1 MVVVAMSSAGKPLLS
16 AQWFRVAGVRPRL
29 RDHVRIT
36 RQHFRGDRWF
46 VLEDLVENSVHRY
59 APAAQA
65 AIGLM
70 DGTHTLDEIWTS
82 LAGLGE
88 ERPTQ
93 DELIHLLAQLDGAN
107 LLATERLPDFAELS
121 DRAHR
126 MESSKFWRRLA
137 SPLYLRIPLFDP
149 DRFLDATVALARPIW
164 SVWGFLLW
172 LTVVG
177 WGAVQAALHW
187 TELTHD
193 LADRVLARDNLLIL
207 AVTFPVLKLL
217 HELGHCYAAKI
228 GGASVH
234 EAGVMTLVVMPVPY
248 VDVSPASAFSNKW
261 RRALVGAAGMLTE
274 LFCAGLAM
282 IVWTNV
288 EPGLARA
295 AAFNCL
301 LIAGVST
308 LLFNGN
314 PLLRFDAYFILS
326 DLIEI
331 PNLGTRAG
339 RYWIYLVNRYAF
351 GLRGQASPVQAPG
364 EAPWFAFYG
373 VTSYV
378 YRIWVMIS
386 IAVFV
391 ATQMHGVGAVL
402 AAWTVASGIVYPLA
416 KGLWQVLL
424 GPALHH
430 HRLRAILV
438 TGAAAACVALL
449 LFGVELPYGTVTQG
463 VVWAPAGADLRAG
476 AEGRM
481 TELAAAPGASLA
493 AGDPVARLTDPVLD
507 ARVGLLATQLREVE
521 LRYTAVEQT
530 DRVQARMLRQ
540 QVVYFQSQLTEMRA
554 RRTALSVAAPVSGRF
569 LVAAPD
575 DLDGRFM
582 RRGELIGYVLD
593 DAAASVRIIVPQSE
607 IELVRDDTHGVDLRF
622 ASRPM
627 RVVHVGQVT
636 REVPTATRDLPSVA
650 LASAGGGPIAV
661 DPTDEKHLRAL
672 EVVFQMDVKLPG
684 GMRDHRIGE
693 RVYVRFQHGNHTLAW
708 RITRTARQLFLRRF
722 DL

>member
-1 MVVVAMSSAGKPLLS
+1 VVVVAMSTSGKPLLS
-16 AQWFRVAGVRPRL
+16 AQWFRVAAVRPRL

-46 VLEDLVENSVHRY
+46 VLEDLVENNVHRY

-70 DGTHTLDEIWTS
+70 DGTHTLDQIWTS
-82 LAGLGE
+82 LDILGD

-93 DELIHLLAQLDGAN
+93 DEMIHLLAQLDGAN
-107 LLATERLPDFAELS
+107 LLATERLPDFSELS
-121 DRAHR
+121 HRAHR
-126 MESSKFWRRLA
+126 LASNKLWRRLA
-137 SPLYLRIPLFDP
+137 NPLYLRIPLCDP
-149 DRFLDATVALARPIW
+149 NAFLDATVGLARPLW

-177 WGAVQAALHW
+177 WGVVQAGLHW

-193 LADRVLARDNLLIL
+193 LADRVLAHDNLLIL
-207 AVTFPVLKLL
+207 AVTFPILKLL
-217 HELGHCYAAKI
+217 HELGHCYAAKV

-234 EAGVMTLVVMPVPY
+234 EAGIMTLVIMPVPY
-248 VDVSPASAFSNKW
+248 VDVSPASAFTNKW

-314 PLLRFDAYFILS
+314 PLLRFDAYFILA

-331 PNLGTRAG
+331 PNLGTRAT
-339 RYWIYLVNRYAF
+339 RYYGYLVNRYAF
-351 GLRGQASPVQAPG
+351 GVRGQTSPVQARG
-364 EAPWFAFYG
+364 ETPWFLFYG
-373 VTSYV
+373 AASYA
-378 YRIWVMIS
+378 YRMWVMLS

-391 ATQMHGVGAVL
+391 AAQMHGVGAVL
-402 AAWTVASGIVYPLA
+402 AAWTMVSGVVYPLVS
-416 KGLWQVLL
+416 GLWRVGF
-424 GPALHH
+424 GPALHQ

-438 TGAAAACVALL
+438 TGTAIACIALL
-449 LFGVELPYGTVTQG
+449 LFGLRLPYGTVTQG

-476 AEGRM
+476 ADGN
-481 TELAAAPGASLA
+481 LINLVAAPGGSLK
-493 AGDPVARLTDPVLD
+493 AGDPVAQLSDPVLD
-507 ARVGLLATQLREVE
+507 ARVQLLVTQLREVE
-521 LRYTAVEQT
+521 LRYTAVEGT
-530 DRVQARMLRQ
+530 DRVQAQMLRQ
-540 QVVYFQSQLTEMRA
+540 QIVYFQSQLDEMKG
-554 RRTALSVAAPVSGRF
+554 RRKGLAIGAPVAGRF
-569 LVAAPD
+569 LVTMPR
-575 DLDGRFM
+575 DLDGRFI

-593 DAAASVRIIVPQSE
+593 DDAASVRIIVPQSE
-607 IELVRDDTHGVDLRF
+607 IELVRDDTSGIDLRF

-627 RVVHVGQVT
+627 RVLHVAGVS
-636 REVPTATRDLPSVA
+636 REVPTATRQLPSVA
-650 LASAGGGPIAV
+650 LSTVGGGPIAV
-661 DPTDEKHLRAL
+661 DPADDQHLRAL
-672 EVVFQMDVKLPG
+672 EVVFQMDVKLPRG
-684 GMRDHRIGE
+684 VRDHRIGE
-693 RVYVRFQHGNHTLAW
+693 RVYVRFQHGDRTLAW
-708 RITRTARQLFLRRF
+708 RISRTARQLFLRRF